1 MKHAPHTNLAGR
13 LLAVFRRVRRVCR
26 AGDVPYVEG
35 RRFSWSGSVL
45 IVKDP
50 PTYIL
55 SAADWLTLVEKFG
68 LAANVK
74 DAARKG

>member
-1 MKHAPHTNLAGR
+1 MSVPGVPPLTFGCPHIER
-13 LLAVFRRVRRVCR
+13 W
-26 AGDVPYVEG
+26 E

>member
-1 MKHAPHTNLAGR
+1 MSVPGAPPLTFGSPHI
-13 LLAVFRRVRRVCR
+13 
-26 AGDVPYVEG
+26 ESSG

-45 IVKDP
+45 IVNQP
-50 PTYIL
+50 PAYIL

-68 LAANVK
+68 LAADLN

>member
-1 MKHAPHTNLAGR
+1 MLFRSPPLTFGGPHI
-13 LLAVFRRVRRVCR
+13 
-26 AGDVPYVEG
+26 DSSG

-45 IVKDP
+45 IVNEP
-50 PTYIL
+50 PAYIL

-68 LAANVK
+68 LSANVN